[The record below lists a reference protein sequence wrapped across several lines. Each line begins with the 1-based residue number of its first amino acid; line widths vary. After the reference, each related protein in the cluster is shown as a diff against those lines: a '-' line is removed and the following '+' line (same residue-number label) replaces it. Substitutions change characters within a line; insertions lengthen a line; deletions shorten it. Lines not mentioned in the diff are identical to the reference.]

1 MSPTRRALLS
11 ATPLLA
17 VAACAGQTAA
27 QVSAQIVADLNN
39 AIAALSNAVPAIAKA
54 DPSLLSVSV
63 QTQIQTYAADARG
76 VLTSVSTTM
85 AATSAA
91 PALSKAEADLNAILA
106 ALAAVPLIPP
116 PYSMIIAA
124 AAMVAPMVEGYI
136 ATLTGPSPATA
147 PKAATAPTMLAA
159 RYGSGMTLS
168 QAEQQLAAA
177 AKGQM

>member
-54 DPSLLSVSV
+54 DPSLLPAQV
-63 QTQIQTYAADARG
+63 QAQIQTYAAQARG
-76 VLTSVSTTM
+76 VLTSVSMSMT
-85 AATSAA
+85 ATAAA

-136 ATLTGPSPATA
+136 ATLTSTP

-177 AKGQM
+177 AKGQI

>member
-27 QVSAQIVADLNN
+27 QVSAQIVTDLNN

-54 DPSLLSVSV
+54 DPSLLPAAV
-63 QTQIQTYAADARG
+63 QAQILSDAAQAQG
-76 VLTSVSTTM
+76 VLTSVSNSMT
-85 AATSAA
+85 ATAAA
-91 PALSKAEADLNAILA
+91 PALQKAEADLNAILA

-136 ATLTGPSPATA
+136 ATLLGTPT
-147 PKAATAPTMLAA
+147 KAAPAPTMLAA

-177 AKGQM
+177 AKGQI